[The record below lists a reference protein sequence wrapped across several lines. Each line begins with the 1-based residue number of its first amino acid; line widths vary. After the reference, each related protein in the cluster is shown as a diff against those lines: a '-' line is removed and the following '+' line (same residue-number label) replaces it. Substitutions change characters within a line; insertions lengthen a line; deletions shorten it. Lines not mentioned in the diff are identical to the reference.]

1 MHTHVLVALS
11 VLLLVGFGC
20 QWIAWRLKLPAILF
34 LLLSGLLAGPLLNWL
49 HPDRLFGDLLFPFI
63 SLAVAVILFEGS
75 LTLKFREIRGL
86 ERVIRNMI
94 TLGVLITWLVTAGAT
109 RWLLGFSWEIALL
122 FGAIMVVTGPTVIVP
137 MLRTVRPIESVANIL
152 RWEGIL
158 IDPIG
163 ATLAVLVYEF
173 ILSSGMQ
180 GGFSNSLA
188 VFGKI
193 VAIGVLLGGTAGY
206 GFGIALRRHWVPH
219 YLHNFAA
226 LGLVCGVFALS
237 DLLEAESGLLS
248 VTVMGIWL
256 TNMKGF
262 ELDEILD
269 FKESLSILLI
279 SMLFILLAARMDLD
293 RFLDLGWPALTLF
306 GVIQLLARPLNVQAS
321 ALGSKL
327 SMAERHLLAWIAPRG
342 IVAAAISALFAIQ
355 LETAGYPEAAQM
367 VPLTF
372 MVIIGTVLLQSATAG
387 PIAKWLKVAEPEPR
401 GFLIVGADPLARAI
415 GRALQEN
422 GFRVQL
428 ADQNWDHVKEA
439 KLEGL
444 PAYWGNPVS
453 EHADRHLSL
462 IGIGRLLALTPNG
475 ERNALAAKH
484 YWMEFG
490 ANNIFTIGINP
501 PENGTADAKS
511 AYKHGGQRLFG
522 DTATHEVLAGLLA
535 AGGEVKTTPLTDEF
549 SYADYRQQQDEKRIP
564 LFALDPGG
572 RIHPLTDASEVAPQA
587 DWKIIGLSANPRS
600 TDR

>member
-63 SLAVAVILFEGS
+63 SLAVAVIL
-75 LTLKFREIRGL
+75 
-86 ERVIRNMI
+86 
-94 TLGVLITWLVTAGAT
+94 
-109 RWLLGFSWEIALL
+109 
-122 FGAIMVVTGPTVIVP
+122 
-137 MLRTVRPIESVANIL
+137 
-152 RWEGIL
+152 
-158 IDPIG
+158 
-163 ATLAVLVYEF
+163 
-173 ILSSGMQ
+173 SSGMQ

-193 VAIGVLLGGTAGY
+193 VAIGVLLGGTAGH

-306 GVIQLLARPLNVQAS
+306 G
-321 ALGSKL
+321 
-327 SMAERHLLAWIAPRG
+327 
-342 IVAAAISALFAIQ
+342 
-355 LETAGYPEAAQM
+355 
-367 VPLTF
+367 
-372 MVIIGTVLLQSATAG
+372 
-387 PIAKWLKVAEPEPR
+387 
-401 GFLIVGADPLARAI
+401 
-415 GRALQEN
+415 
-422 GFRVQL
+422 
-428 ADQNWDHVKEA
+428 
-439 KLEGL
+439 
-444 PAYWGNPVS
+444 
-453 EHADRHLSL
+453 
-462 IGIGRLLALTPNG
+462 
-475 ERNALAAKH
+475 
-484 YWMEFG
+484 
-490 ANNIFTIGINP
+490 
-501 PENGTADAKS
+501 
-511 AYKHGGQRLFG
+511 
-522 DTATHEVLAGLLA
+522 DTAPHEVLAGLLA

-549 SYADYRQQQDEKRIP
+549 SYDDYRQQQDEKRIP

-572 RIHPLTDASEVAPQA
+572 RIHPLTDATEVAPQA